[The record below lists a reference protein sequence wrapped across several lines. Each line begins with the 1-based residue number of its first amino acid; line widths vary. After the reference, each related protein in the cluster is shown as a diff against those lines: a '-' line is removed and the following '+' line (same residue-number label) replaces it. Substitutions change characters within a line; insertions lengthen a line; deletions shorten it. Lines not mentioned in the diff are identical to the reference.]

1 MGGEKRST
9 HILGCTQSVPFG
21 LCWKT
26 CTVCTE
32 SDIVCRLARGGDG
45 LFGRKAQSLACV
57 KLSLV
62 TGTIGTPLFQD
73 TCVCLSV
80 LPPCMKL
87 SLVTGTIDTPLFQDN
102 CVCLSV
108 LPPQAIYFHRHPTI
122 QRIQQ
127 RFTSFHGRGTA
138 TFVSVLRLVSWCFE
152 PSQPQRIT
160 SGLISVRETVPE
172 KLP

>member
-80 LPPCMKL
+80 LPP
-87 SLVTGTIDTPLFQDN
+87 
-102 CVCLSV
+102 
-108 LPPQAIYFHRHPTI
+108 QAIYFHRHPTI
-122 QRIQQ
+122 QRVQQ

-138 TFVSVLRLVSWCFE
+138 TFVSVLRLISWCFE